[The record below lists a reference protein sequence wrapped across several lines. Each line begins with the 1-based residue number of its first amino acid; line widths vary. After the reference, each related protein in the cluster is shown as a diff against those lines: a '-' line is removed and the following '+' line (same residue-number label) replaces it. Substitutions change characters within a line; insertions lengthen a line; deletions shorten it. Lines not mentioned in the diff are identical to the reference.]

1 MCIAL
6 TLGTITI
13 SCLKEEPYGQDL
25 DKTIIEEYRSF
36 YDLQMGEIYS
46 SKPVKEQNQIP
57 NRSPKWEEASML
69 NLSMGNGVVAPLEFE
84 NQNFVSTTFNSYD
97 MSLEE
102 ASYLMMYKDKGGAIQ
117 GEIVYLLPEG
127 KNPVMESCQKSGF

>member
-1 MCIAL
+1 
-6 TLGTITI
+6 
-13 SCLKEEPYGQDL
+13 
-25 DKTIIEEYRSF
+25 
-36 YDLQMGEIYS
+36 
-46 SKPVKEQNQIP
+46 
-57 NRSPKWEEASML
+57 ML
-69 NLSMGNGVVAPLEFE
+69 HLSMGNGVVAPLEYE